1 MLQLIRDHATGWIAW
16 GIVILI
22 CIPFA
27 LWGIYDYISPNPT
40 VSVATVN
47 GTELTFGQYQQ
58 AYQRHRNRLRQLL
71 GAQLDLAQLDEGLL
85 RQQSLDSMIREELL
99 TQAAQ
104 SDGFRIGDEQ
114 LARAIHAQEPF
125 KVDDEFNVERYEIWL
140 NQQGY
145 SAGGFEYE
153 LRRSLIS
160 EQILSGVGGSAFVTN
175 AERQQMSKLIGQTRT
190 FYQLTIPLSR
200 FADIEITDE
209 SVEQYF
215 ADNGSS
221 LLTPEAVS
229 IEYIEL
235 SRAAIAAGVEVSDDD
250 LRALYEAS
258 KLNYAQ
264 PERREA
270 SHILLRVP
278 EDADEATVAQILT
291 GALALKDRLLVG
303 EDFAKLA
310 GEESEDPG
318 SSQNGGTLGYFE
330 RGDMVPVFDSTAFEL
345 QIGEISDVVRSQ
357 FGFHIIKLTGIQ
369 EGRTKTFEESREEV
383 AEELRRDQ
391 AEQLYYEQLDQLE
404 LLTFEA
410 SDTLTVA
417 ADELDLEIR
426 EVPAFTRQGSTSNLI
441 AADPKVVEAAFSD
454 DVLLSGNNSGAVP
467 LPNNRVIVLRV
478 AEHDPSRAQTLDEA
492 RDVIVERLRDERAR
506 ARSLEIA
513 MEAVDELAGG
523 TSREVLSQELDTEWV
538 THGEIRRDEASINAA
553 VVKKVFELA
562 RPVPGVENHAM
573 VTTFSGDQVVI
584 ALSVVSEG
592 DPEGL
597 DARQRQALDNE
608 IVGDYGRSAFDAFV
622 QTLREQADIVINEAS
637 FER

>member
-22 CIPFA
+22 CVPFA

-71 GAQLDLAQLDEGLL
+71 GGQLDLAQLDEGLL

-99 TQAAQ
+99 AQAAQ

-190 FYQLTIPLSR
+190 FYELTIPLSR
-200 FADIEITDE
+200 FSDIEITDE

-250 LRALYEAS
+250 VRALYEAS

-270 SHILLRVP
+270 SHILLRLP
-278 EDADEATVAQILT
+278 EDADESTVAQIMAD
-291 GALALKDRLLVG
+291 ALALKERLLAG
-303 EDFAKLA
+303 EDFANLA
-310 GEESEDPG
+310 GEESGDPG

-330 RGDMVPVFDSTAFEL
+330 RGDMVPVFDSAAFEL
-345 QIGEISDVVRSQ
+345 QVGEISDVVRSQ
-357 FGFHIIKLTGIQ
+357 FGLHIIKLTGIQ
-369 EGRTKTFEESREEV
+369 EGRTKTLEESREEV
-383 AEELRRDQ
+383 AEELRRDL

-404 LLTFEA
+404 LLAFEA
-410 SDTLTVA
+410 SNTLTVA
-417 ADELDLEIR
+417 ADELDLEIK
-426 EVPAFTRQGSTSNLI
+426 EVPAFTRRGSTSNLI
-441 AADPKVVEAAFSD
+441 AADPNVVEAAFSD
-454 DVLLSGNNSGAVP
+454 DVLLSGNNSGAVS

-478 AEHDPSRAQTLDEA
+478 AEHEPSRAQTLDEA
-492 RDVIVERLRDERAR
+492 LDVIVERLRDEEAR
-506 ARSLEIA
+506 ARSLQMA
-513 MEAVDELAGG
+513 KEAIDGLAGG
-523 TSREVLSQELDTEWV
+523 TSRDGVSQELEAEWV
-538 THGEIRRDEASINAA
+538 THSEIRRDEASINAA
-553 VVKKVFELA
+553 VVKKLFELP
-562 RPVPGVENHAM
+562 RPAPGVENHAM
-573 VTTFSGDQVVI
+573 VTTFSGDQVLI
-584 ALSVVSEG
+584 ALSAVAEG

-622 QTLREQADIVINEAS
+622 QTLRGQADIVINEAS
-637 FER
+637 FEP